1 MSKITASLFMALDGV
16 VEDPQDWHFP
26 YYNDEMGAAVDA
38 NQGVAD
44 IMVFGRKTYD
54 SFAGAWPER
63 EAAGE
68 EDASFAESL
77 GDMRKIVASNQ
88 QLEFTWR
95 NSEQLEG
102 DLVETVRALKGD
114 PASGHIA
121 LSGSVSVVRQLL
133 GAGLIDELHLF
144 VHPIAVGRGMRLFGD
159 GGPTLPLK
167 LISSQSFATGVLHLV
182 YGPDTAPPE
191 GSYETAREHLA
202 RDA

>member
-16 VEDPQDWHFP
+16 VEDPADWHFP
-26 YYNDEMGAAVDA
+26 YYNDEMGAAVNA

-63 EAAGE
+63 EVAGE
-68 EDASFAESL
+68 EDAPFAKAL
-77 GDMRKIVASNQ
+77 GDMRKIVASNH

-95 NSEQLEG
+95 NSEQLQG
-102 DLVETVRALKGD
+102 DLVETVRALKND
-114 PASGHIA
+114 PSSGHIA

-133 GAGLIDELHLF
+133 AAGLVDELHLF
-144 VHPIAVGRGMRLFGD
+144 VHPIAVGRGMRLFED
-159 GGPTLPLK
+159 GAPTLPLK
-167 LISSQSFATGVLHLV
+167 LISSQTFATGVVHLV

-202 RDA
+202 QES